1 MLHVQIISPIKEVCP
16 MKNIQIRMM
25 VSKAAMTGMRWLNL
39 NLSRRA
45 PATNLDRQFITPL
58 TPTTNPFFL
67 IIHYM

>member
-1 MLHVQIISPIKEVCP
+1 MLHEQIIRATKEVCP
-16 MKNIQIRMM
+16 MKNIQISMM

-58 TPTTNPFFL
+58 TPAANPVFPSL
-67 IIHYM
+67 H